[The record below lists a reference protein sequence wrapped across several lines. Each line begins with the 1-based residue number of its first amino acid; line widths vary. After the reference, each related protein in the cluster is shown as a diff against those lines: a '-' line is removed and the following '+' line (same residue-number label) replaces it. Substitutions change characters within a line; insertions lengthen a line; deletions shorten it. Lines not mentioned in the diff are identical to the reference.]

1 VLETGVKMVS
11 CTGRISLAW
20 ARAGCGGVL
29 GALMLVQHLAG
40 AGDDFGGQ
48 AGEFGD
54 LDAVAFVGGS
64 GLTLRRKMMLPPA
77 SLTLT

>member
-1 VLETGVKMVS
+1 
-11 CTGRISLAW
+11 
-20 ARAGCGGVL
+20 
-29 GALMLVQHLAG
+29 MLVQHLAG

-64 GLTLRRKMMLPPA
+64 GLDLAQKMMLPP
-77 SLTLT
+77 LP